1 MNRRCTKQLGYN
13 LKRRSPQTQGNEAR
27 KQAVM
32 FQPQVTHQADV
43 MWTSTTSRSDM
54 SVLETRSSGSN
65 RSPSKSSE
73 MALPSA
79 TWNVFLHALI
89 ILEKGVV

>member
-1 MNRRCTKQLGYN
+1 MVFQL
-13 LKRRSPQTQGNEAR
+13 L
-27 KQAVM
+27 
-32 FQPQVTHQADV
+32 VTHQAEV

-54 SVLETRSSGSN
+54 SVLETSSSGSN

-73 MALPSA
+73 MVLPSA